1 MKYSDNILKLEKVRA
16 TKSLRLGRNIKNRVQ
31 ISCQLIALAYG
42 RALKMK
48 LLSPRLIGPLSWTDH
63 IVLPNWKHISRFH
76 LKQWNL
82 GNNGTQTCQFPN
94 VHFPEM
100 TPKEQRRWVG
110 QFSAW
115 ILVPWPALSCSAGFF
130 HDIYHI
136 VLKSCLFFTD
146 SQ

>member
-63 IVLPNWKHISRFH
+63 IVLPN
-76 LKQWNL
+76 
-82 GNNGTQTCQFPN
+82 
-94 VHFPEM
+94 
-100 TPKEQRRWVG
+100 
-110 QFSAW
+110 
-115 ILVPWPALSCSAGFF
+115 
-130 HDIYHI
+130 
-136 VLKSCLFFTD
+136 
-146 SQ
+146 